1 MMMTKRV
8 LNVAMGL
15 LLSTAA
21 CGVTADGTAGG
32 VADGV
37 IDESLRTTDVPAEE
51 ADLTGTANSTF
62 YRVTHPDLRRC
73 VYPLCGGYFTERVNQ
88 KTATCSDGTAQP
100 ECRILEFDYAALK
113 LDATSQAK
121 LTSAVQNGQALLR
134 GTIGKTAPIAGKT
147 YDKLVVSEAWVARA
161 LSTPSGTY
169 ARSTELPLACAGCPT
184 FLHANLNKTTSQ
196 RSHTVLFDATKF
208 SSTLTAELQ
217 KAMQSLPEGVL
228 TAGTLTTS
236 GSRQVWNVS
245 EAYTRFVASG
255 PRLGKLGESCGSRGL
270 PFDCETGLFCQRPD
284 TAICG
289 RADAPGTCQKKPEAC
304 TAVYMPVCGC
314 DGKTYSNR
322 CVAYSYGVSVDY
334 DGACKTP

>member
-1 MMMTKRV
+1 
-8 LNVAMGL
+8 MGG
-15 LLSTAA
+15 A
-21 CGVTADGTAGG
+21 GTVDAERNLC
-32 VADGV
+32 A
-37 IDESLRTTDVPAEE
+37 ID
-51 ADLTGTANSTF
+51 
-62 YRVTHPDLRRC
+62 
-73 VYPLCGGYFTERVNQ
+73 
-88 KTATCSDGTAQP
+88 
-100 ECRILEFDYAALK
+100 
-113 LDATSQAK
+113 
-121 LTSAVQNGQALLR
+121 
-134 GTIGKTAPIAGKT
+134 
-147 YDKLVVSEAWVARA
+147 
-161 LSTPSGTY
+161 
-169 ARSTELPLACAGCPT
+169 ELPLACAGCPT

-255 PRLGKLGESCGSRGL
+255 PRLGKLGKAAVRAVCRS
-270 PFDCETGLFCQRPD
+270 
-284 TAICG
+284 TAKPVCSVSA
-289 RADAPGTCQKKPEAC
+289 RTPPSVDAPTHRAPARKPEAC

-334 DGACKTP
+334 DGACKTL